1 MVEVSRIIFVSRK
14 KSGWVHLRFAF
25 NIRNVRFKDGM
36 EKMNIYNETT
46 TSTFDLI
53 MQINQ

>member
-1 MVEVSRIIFVSRK
+1 MVEVSRIIFVGRK

-25 NIRNVRFKDGM
+25 NIRNVRFKDGI